1 VFEWIGWI
9 ATAVFACSYFCKQPT
24 TLRRLQALAALMWIG
39 YGLIIGAA
47 PVVAA
52 NSVVAVLAIYSTRRQ
67 RLDKTGMESE
77 LTPSDDRQPTTDC
90 RS

>member
-9 ATAVFACSYFCKQPT
+9 ATVVFACSYFCKQPA
-24 TLRRLQALAALMWIG
+24 TLRRLQALAALIWIG

-67 RLDKTGMESE
+67 RPDKNGIESE
-77 LTPSDDRQPTTDC
+77 L
-90 RS
+90 

>member
-9 ATAVFACSYFCKQPT
+9 ATAVFAVSYFCKQPT
-24 TLRRLQALAALMWIG
+24 TLRRLQAVAALMWIG

-52 NSVVAVLAIYSTRRQ
+52 NSVVAVLAVYSSTRRQ
-67 RLDKTGMESE
+67 RSEVVKTGPEE
-77 LTPSDDRQPTTDC
+77 V
-90 RS
+90 